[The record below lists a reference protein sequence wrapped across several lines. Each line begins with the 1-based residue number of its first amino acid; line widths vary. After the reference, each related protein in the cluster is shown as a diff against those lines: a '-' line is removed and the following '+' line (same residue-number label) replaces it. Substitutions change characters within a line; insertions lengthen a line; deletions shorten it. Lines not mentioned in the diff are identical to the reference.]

1 MRKRSFG
8 VMPKKRKAVQSAARG
23 RLIDAARRL
32 LQSLRPDEIST
43 GMVLAEADV
52 ARGTLYLHFE
62 DFSELLEIVLLEMFS
77 SSVEENIKSFGVLVQ
92 KSSSKRAFLKGVH
105 KLLSESQGP
114 DRRRFRFGR
123 LRLIAYSEQNPRF
136 ADLLADE
143 QSRLNKKFEDIFA
156 SMRKKGWLNKSL
168 DLESVTVFI
177 QAFTLGQVVDDVA
190 RKKMSPAAWNRL
202 ISQIVEKVV
211 IAN

>member
-1 MRKRSFG
+1 M
-8 VMPKKRKAVQSAARG
+8 
-23 RLIDAARRL
+23 
-32 LQSLRPDEIST
+32 
-43 GMVLAEADV
+43 
-52 ARGTLYLHFE
+52 
-62 DFSELLEIVLLEMFS
+62 
-77 SSVEENIKSFGVLVQ
+77 
-92 KSSSKRAFLKGVH
+92 
-105 KLLSESQGP
+105 
-114 DRRRFRFGR
+114 
-123 LRLIAYSEQNPRF
+123 AYSEQNPRF

-202 ISQIVEKVV
+202 ISQIVEKVI